1 MKKST
6 TILLSALLFLSLA
19 ACGNNNPNIVE
30 DTAAEAEGITPVTEP
45 DSRHGA

>member
-6 TILLSALLFLSLA
+6 AILLSALLLLSLA
-19 ACGNNNPNIVE
+19 ACGNNNQNIVE